1 MPTGSGGQVIR
12 GVRAVME
19 AAASGGFDGL
29 WVTDLLSHVEAVPGA
44 SELPAVAGG
53 PGGPEAPA
61 LEAYSLLGALA
72 ASQGSLFLGAVPLG
86 GPARH
91 PAVLAKIV
99 TTVDVLTNGRCVLTL
114 QAGIGAD
121 AVFGPRGG
129 VHAGTGFATSGAA
142 GEPAGGLDPLDEDRR
157 EARDLD
163 EALRV
168 CRSVLDDDVPTVW
181 GHTFAV
187 DGAINRP
194 RPVAEGGVPIAVVWA
209 RDGAPPP
216 GLVRAVARH
225 ADALIVGGSAEE
237 VGAAAEQVGVA
248 SLELDGRR
256 PPAVLWIDDLVHP
269 RPTSGGGTTPPH
281 DRPQGT
287 PDRVDRVVAE
297 VAADI
302 ADRLRAGASGC
313 IVSCAGKGGSGLGD
327 RVELISRL
335 GPVLNDLVG
344 RAGRGSSR

>member
-1 MPTGSGGQVIR
+1 MIR
-12 GVRAVME
+12 GVEAVME
-19 AAASGGFDGL
+19 AAATAGFDGL
-29 WVTDLLSHVEAVPGA
+29 WVTDRLPRAEAAPGT
-44 SELPAVAGG
+44 SGFPAVAGD

-72 ASQGSLFLGAVPLG
+72 AGPGSLRLGAVPLG

-99 TTVDVLTNGRCVLTL
+99 STVDVLSNGRCVLTL

-121 AVFGPRGG
+121 AVFGPRAG
-129 VHAGTGFATSGAA
+129 VHAETGFGSSGAA
-142 GEPAGGLDPLDEDRR
+142 GEPGGGPDPLDEDRR
-157 EARDLD
+157 EAQDLD

-187 DGAINRP
+187 HGAINRP
-194 RPVAEGGVPIAVVWA
+194 RPLAEGGVPIAVVWA
-209 RDGAPPP
+209 RDGAPTS
-216 GLVRAVARH
+216 GLVRVVARH
-225 ADALIVGGSAEE
+225 ADALLVGGTAEE
-237 VGAAAEQVGVA
+237 VAAAVEQVGVA
-248 SLELDGRR
+248 SLEFDGRR

-269 RPTSGGGTTPPH
+269 RPNSGGGTTPPH
-281 DRPQGT
+281 GRSQGT
-287 PDRVDRVVAE
+287 SDRVDPVVAE

-302 ADRLRAGASGC
+302 TARLRAGASGC
-313 IVSCAGKGGSGLGD
+313 IVSCAGNGGSDLGA

-344 RAGRGSSR
+344 RAGRGPSR